1 MVSYYIERSIEK
13 ILKKAVKEFPAVILT
28 GPRQSGKTTTL
39 KHLFGKNYQYI
50 SLEPPDVRAAAMSDP
65 RGFLN
70 QYAPPIIFD
79 EIQHAPDLLPYVK
92 ERIDENRRER
102 GEYILTGSQNLLLI
116 RSVTESLAGR
126 AAILKLL
133 PLSCREAAGDPNCA
147 LPWEAGRMRKD
158 LPGLSYLELWKR
170 FLRGAYPELTAEG
183 DRDFSLWHASYV
195 QTYLERDVRGL
206 RQIGDLTLFQN
217 FLRTIAARSG
227 QLLNLADIGRDLGI
241 ALNTVKQWLSIL
253 EATFQII
260 VLRPY
265 FTNIGKRLVK
275 TPKVYFTD
283 TGTLCYLA
291 GLKDAEHAACGPLG
305 GVIFETAVLAEIVKR
320 YVHSGQDP
328 HLYFWR
334 TSHGSEVDFIVEQ
347 GGKLIPIEAKLS
359 ATPRPTMAPGILAF
373 QKDFSKKAG
382 KGYMIHPGDLT
393 LPISPKVLALPFA
406 AL

>member
-1 MVSYYIERSIEK
+1 MVADYIERSIERV
-13 ILKKAVKEFPAVILT
+13 LKKAVKEFPAVVLT

-39 KHLFGKNYQYI
+39 RHLFGKDWQYI
-50 SLEPPDVRAAAMSDP
+50 SLEPPDVRAAAITDP

-70 QYAPPIIFD
+70 QYSPPVIFD

-92 ERIDENRRER
+92 ERIDENRRAR
-102 GEYILTGSQNLLLI
+102 GQYILTGSQNLLLI

-133 PLSCREAAGDPNCA
+133 PLSYREAAGDPNYP
-147 LPWEAGRMRKD
+147 LPWEQGRIGKD
-158 LPGLSYLELWKR
+158 LSGLSYLELW
-170 FLRGAYPELTAEG
+170 RGFVRGTYPELTAEG
-183 DRDFSLWHASYV
+183 DRDFSLWHGSYV

-217 FLRTIAARSG
+217 FLRTIAVRSG

-241 ALNTVKQWLSIL
+241 VLNTVKQWMAIL

-265 FTNIGKRLVK
+265 FANIGKRLVK

-291 GLKDAEHAACGPLG
+291 GLKDAEHAASGPLG
-305 GVIFETAVLAEIVKR
+305 GVIFETAVLTEIVKR
-320 YVHSGQDP
+320 FVHSGQDP

-334 TSHGSEVDFIVEQ
+334 TSHGSEVDFIVEH

-373 QKDFSKKAG
+373 QKDFPKKAE
-382 KGYMIHPGDLT
+382 KGYIIHPGDMKLSIA
-393 LPISPKVLALPFA
+393 PNVLALPFA
-406 AL
+406 RL

>member
-1 MVSYYIERSIEK
+1 
-13 ILKKAVKEFPAVILT
+13 
-28 GPRQSGKTTTL
+28 
-39 KHLFGKNYQYI
+39 
-50 SLEPPDVRAAAMSDP
+50 
-65 RGFLN
+65 
-70 QYAPPIIFD
+70 
-79 EIQHAPDLLPYVK
+79 
-92 ERIDENRRER
+92 
-102 GEYILTGSQNLLLI
+102 
-116 RSVTESLAGR
+116 
-126 AAILKLL
+126 LKLL
-133 PLSCREAAGDPNCA
+133 PLSYREAAGDPNCA
-147 LPWEAGRMRKD
+147 LPWEQGRIGKD

-170 FLRGAYPELTAEG
+170 FLRGTYPELIADG

-241 ALNTVKQWLSIL
+241 ALNTVKQWMSIL

-260 VLRPY
+260 ILRPY
-265 FTNIGKRLVK
+265 FVNIGKRLVK
-275 TPKVYFTD
+275 TPKVYFID

-291 GLKDAEHAACGPLG
+291 GLKDAEHAASGPLG
-305 GVIFETAVLAEIVKR
+305 GVIFETGVVAEIMKR

-334 TSHGSEVDFIVEQ
+334 TSHGSEVDIIVEQ

-359 ATPRPTMAPGILAF
+359 GTPRLTMAPGILAF
-373 QKDFSKKAG
+373 RKDFPRNTER
-382 KGYMIHPGDLT
+382 GYIIHPGDMKLSIA
-393 LPISPKVLALPFA
+393 PNVLALPFA